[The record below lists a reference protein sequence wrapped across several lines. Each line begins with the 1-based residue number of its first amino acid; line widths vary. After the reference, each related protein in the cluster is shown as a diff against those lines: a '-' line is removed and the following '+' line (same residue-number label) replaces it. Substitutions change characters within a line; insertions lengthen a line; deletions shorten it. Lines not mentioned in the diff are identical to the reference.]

1 MLSLGAVV
9 LSNSFSIGTNL
20 GSLSSVLFYHVII
33 LNTSLDMYLTF
44 PKLTMTESVL
54 LLWVLI
60 IFTVYT
66 NIELIWL
73 MIKSVLY
80 HAMCLYTPK
89 TRLRS
94 RQDPQWFDSS
104 IRHQINCL
112 NTLCRKSKSHPL
124 LEQQLQQHIS
134 SAKSNFESQLLMSL
148 RSNST
153 SKVFRC
159 S

>member
-1 MLSLGAVV
+1 
-9 LSNSFSIGTNL
+9 
-20 GSLSSVLFYHVII
+20 
-33 LNTSLDMYLTF
+33 
-44 PKLTMTESVL
+44 MTESVL

-94 RQDPQWFDSS
+94 RQDPQWFDPS
-104 IRHQINCL
+104 IRHQ
-112 NTLCRKSKSHPL
+112 SYYPAQEVQVSPL
-124 LEQQLQQHIS
+124 SFQVI
-134 SAKSNFESQLLMSL
+134 KD
-148 RSNST
+148 
-153 SKVFRC
+153 
-159 S
+159 

>member
-54 LLWVLI
+54 
-60 IFTVYT
+60 IFWMLTFLFVFRST
-66 NIELIWL
+66 NIEFIWS

-80 HAMCLYTPK
+80 HAMCLYIPK
-89 TRLRS
+89 SRLRS
-94 RQDPQWFDSS
+94 RQDPQWFDPS

-112 NTLCRKSKSHPL
+112 NTLRRKSKSHPSPFRSSKIEL
-124 LEQQLQQHIS
+124 LENQLQQHNYIV
-134 SAKSNFESQLLMSL
+134 
-148 RSNST
+148 
-153 SKVFRC
+153 SKV
-159 S
+159 